1 MWYSKYPS
9 SRMSSRKVVEGDER
23 WGALERSPG
32 VLSQNW
38 GGNEPKRTVMSPA
51 RCLSLRLTT
60 DVQSSPGAVGSLV
73 VRASD
78 SRPEGLGSMPD
89 ATKYPPSTRGFPCR
103 SCGGEDTG
111 GVAIYRPF
119 GEFRRAESYC
129 HLDEVHFWLNGY
141 VNKQHCRIGSEANP
155 QVYVE
160 TPLHPEKL
168 TVWCALWAGGI
179 LLQKR

>member
-1 MWYSKYPS
+1 MTFFLYLLK
-9 SRMSSRKVVEGDER
+9 
-23 WGALERSPG
+23 
-32 VLSQNW
+32 
-38 GGNEPKRTVMSPA
+38 GNIG
-51 RCLSLRLTT
+51 C
-60 DVQSSPGAVGSLV
+60 LV

-78 SRPEGLGSMPD
+78 TRPEGLDSVPD
-89 ATKYPPSTRGFPCR
+89 ATKYPPSTHGFHVEIGKEE
-103 SCGGEDTG
+103 SG

-119 GEFRRAESYC
+119 GEVRRTKSYC
-129 HLDEVHFWLNGY
+129 HLCQVIYSQFGLAIHQNDHQARRRFVEWAQNEIAVVPDFHKRILFNDEAHFWLNGY
-141 VNKQHCRIGSEANP
+141 VNQQNCRIWSEANP